1 MFQLITLA
9 IVPCVHV
16 HNLFLPLVFTSL
28 WHVLFT
34 SSLSVQNIPQMF
46 KKDLHSDYVKKK
58 VKRKEYNINE
68 HRI

>member
-34 SSLSVQNIPQMF
+34 SSLSMQNISQMF

-58 VKRKEYNINE
+58 TRSKEKNTI
-68 HRI
+68 